1 MQRFNSDQRDF
12 VVTGVMKI
20 DEVRAQEI
28 VQKQEESRKRDAAK
42 REEEV
47 RKQEEARKR
56 QEAQLRADAEK
67 KRQADEDTRLRAEAP
82 NMLQDIQE
90 FIKAGSPS
98 INLAEAGVLFGR
110 ARPIQRGD
118 WNSELRDNYV
128 RIKEFISKSGEFA
141 SYRVRQEELRRQE
154 LVTKVADLRE
164 RLNAAIPILE
174 VYLKENFGSQQTE
187 RAAVLLK
194 LAKETSETKDL
205 PTLTSAWGQV
215 ETFAREQ
222 NLEKA
227 ASDLLVKQPL
237 SSASESSE
245 LAFWDSIK
253 ASKDPND
260 YKAYLETYPTG
271 RFVALARARSQL
283 KSEPP
288 QIAAVPTKPVAPPEL
303 AIDYG
308 RYHALVIGN
317 NVYRSLPKL
326 ESAVAD
332 ARAVGSLLRAK
343 YGYEVKVLENA
354 TRAVILDALAQYR
367 VTLKGTDNL
376 LIYYAGHGYL
386 DKGAEQGYWLPI
398 DADRDSPAN
407 WIANNDLTVAV
418 RTIGAKHV
426 MLVADSCFSGTLLRA
441 PGMPVSR
448 GSPERLEWLKR
459 MATKKARVVLSSGGV
474 EPVLDGGGSGH
485 SVFAKV
491 FLDTLSDNESVL
503 DGQTLFDRIKR
514 PVALNS
520 PQTPEYSDIR
530 QAGHDGGDFLFV
542 RRK

>member
-1 MQRFNSDQRDF
+1 
-12 VVTGVMKI
+12 
-20 DEVRAQEI
+20 
-28 VQKQEESRKRDAAK
+28 
-42 REEEV
+42 
-47 RKQEEARKR
+47 
-56 QEAQLRADAEK
+56 
-67 KRQADEDTRLRAEAP
+67 
-82 NMLQDIQE
+82 
-90 FIKAGSPS
+90 
-98 INLAEAGVLFGR
+98 
-110 ARPIQRGD
+110 
-118 WNSELRDNYV
+118 
-128 RIKEFISKSGEFA
+128 
-141 SYRVRQEELRRQE
+141 
-154 LVTKVADLRE
+154 
-164 RLNAAIPILE
+164 
-174 VYLKENFGSQQTE
+174 
-187 RAAVLLK
+187 LK